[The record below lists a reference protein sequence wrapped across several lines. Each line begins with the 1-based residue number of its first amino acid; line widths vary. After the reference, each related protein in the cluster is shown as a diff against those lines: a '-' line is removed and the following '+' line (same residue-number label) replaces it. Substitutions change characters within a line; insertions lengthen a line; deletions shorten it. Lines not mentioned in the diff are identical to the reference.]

1 MKIAVRERGILTDHP
16 TIINSITMFYRSFIT
31 FIALFLLLAPLI
43 AYAQTDDQSLKIGT
57 KEVLLDIIARDKK
70 GRNVRDLKPEEIE
83 VYEAGVRQKISSLRL
98 VETTVATVASN
109 PPSYPIDPSRP
120 VNLVTMV
127 FDNLDNASRKLARE
141 GALDFVNTGMHQN
154 VMVAVYTVGN
164 RFYVLQSFTTDKDKV
179 RQAIDLATN
188 RAEAQYPDVSRKM
201 VEQIEI
207 VANSSDF
214 GPGAGAPAVA
224 QAGVVSSTNPNVP
237 TMPAGLA
244 PTGIGRGGTG
254 LDKAV
259 AQITLNTMRAM
270 EAVMAEQKAL
280 SSLYTFLHVVREQK
294 RLLGRKTLLYFSTGM
309 IVPPSLVDL
318 LRTTMS
324 EANRA
329 NVSIYSIDARG
340 LQMDNESE
348 RAKMELAQAIN
359 ASNATYNEGGAL
371 SAVAG
376 SFKSAET
383 AESSLRQNK
392 QGTLAE
398 LAEGTGGQLIA
409 NTNDLRKPIRQVA
422 EDISSYY
429 AISYAPTAQELDGK
443 FRKLTLKLARADVKV
458 VSRSGYFA
466 VPTVDG
472 KAVMGYEMPLLAA
485 LNEATP
491 KRDFAYQ
498 MGVLRFAPSA
508 NEAQHLLLL
517 TVPLAELS
525 FQTDKVKKLYS
536 THFSVLGLIKN
547 EKGEVVTRVS
557 QDYPL
562 QGKLER
568 LESLKKGN
576 LDFTKAFALAPGKYN
591 LQTVVYDFDSGK
603 TSVTSRPLIVPAPQ
617 PTLAVSSLTHIKRLD
632 SAGLSKP
639 SDDKPLLT
647 NNGRIVPNLGE
658 TVKAVTEKV
667 LGFYLVAY
675 TNNKDKAPDK
685 VTLTLEFLQ
694 SGEVVAQTTM
704 DLPAPDEKG
713 RIAHLFSVPADS
725 FGSGEYQARAIVKQ
739 GSAEAADSTLLTI
752 LNPNPSKQAAA
763 PTAQTMAAAAV
774 PEIVAPVAPV
784 APPIS
789 TVGMS
794 AAVLTATK
802 ALGSKSTNATAINIP
817 DLLAEVEKN
826 GSTLFQNLLGFTYQ
840 LRKVHHVLNDAGA
853 PTKEEF
859 QDYEAYPVRG
869 RHVLIKIADNGKK
882 LAEWEVEQERKR
894 AGGELERAES
904 DTKSEAPSYLTA
916 SISGSYRGKSAG
928 LLIDPT
934 AFLRASDFGD
944 PRVETMDGREMM
956 VLDFLPRLGEKLPL
970 TKAFVT
976 NLTGTIWIDAVDK
989 VLVRLEAKNVIPG
1002 TDKNGKPLRV
1012 SPEPKLVYQQTKQ
1025 PSGEWFPTVIR
1036 MNADGDA
1043 SALFGL
1049 NWDVV
1054 FEFKD
1059 YKHFDTASEKE
1070 KILAPTEKKP

>member
-1 MKIAVRERGILTDHP
+1 MFSRRLP
-16 TIINSITMFYRSFIT
+16 TII
-31 FIALFLLLAPLI
+31 ALCLLLLPFQA
-43 AYAQTDDQSLKIGT
+43 AAQTSDQSLKIGA
-57 KEVLLDIIARDKK
+57 KEVLLDVIARDKK

-83 VYEAGVRQKISSLRL
+83 IYEDGVRQTITSFRLLETPVNDTSSK
-98 VETTVATVASN
+98 
-109 PPSYPIDPSRP
+109 PPSFPVDPARP

-127 FDNLDNASRKLARE
+127 FDNLDNSSRKLARE
-141 GALDFVNTGMHQN
+141 AALDFVNTGMHPN
-154 VMVAVYTVGN
+154 VMVAVYSVGN

-179 RQAIDLATN
+179 RHAIDLATN

-201 VEQIEI
+201 IEQIEI
-207 VANSSDF
+207 IANSSDF
-214 GPGAGAPAVA
+214 GPGAGAPAAA
-224 QAGVVSSTNPNVP
+224 QASVIPNTNPAVP
-237 TMPAGLA
+237 TMPAGIA

-254 LDKAV
+254 FDKAV

-270 EAVMAEQKAL
+270 EAVMAEQKAR

-309 IVPPSLVDL
+309 IVPPNLVDL

-340 LQMDNESE
+340 LQIDNESE
-348 RAKMELAQAIN
+348 RAKAELAQAIN
-359 ASNATYNEGGAL
+359 ASNASYNEGGAL

-409 NTNDLRKPIRQVA
+409 NTNDLRKPMRQIA

-429 AISYAPTAQELDGK
+429 AISYSPTAQELDGK
-443 FRKLTLKLARADVKV
+443 FRRLSIKLARPDVKV
-458 VSRSGYFA
+458 ISRSGYFA

-485 LNEATP
+485 LNDVTP
-491 KRDFAYQ
+491 QRDFAYR
-498 MGVLRFAPSA
+498 MGVLRFVPGA

-536 THFSVLGLIKN
+536 THFAILALVKN
-547 EKGEVVTRVS
+547 ETGEVVARVS

-568 LESLKKGN
+568 LDSLKKGN
-576 LDFTKAFALAPGKYN
+576 LDFTKAFALAPGQYN

-603 TSVTSRPLIVPAPQ
+603 TSVQHHPLSVPETNPM
-617 PTLAVSSLTHIKRLD
+617 LAVSSLTLIKRLD
-632 SAGLSKP
+632 AAGTNKP
-639 SDDKPLLT
+639 SDDKPLIT
-647 NNGRIVPNLGE
+647 TSGRIVPNLGE
-658 TVKAVTEKV
+658 TVPAATEKV
-667 LGFYLVAY
+667 LGFYLVVY
-675 TNNKDKAPDK
+675 TNSKDKA
-685 VTLTLEFLQ
+685 TLTLEFLQ

-704 DLPAPDEKG
+704 ELPEPDDKG
-713 RIAHLFSVPADS
+713 RIAHVFSVPADS
-725 FGSGEYQARAIVKQ
+725 FSSGEYQARAIVKQ
-739 GSAEAADSTLLTI
+739 GAVQAADSTLLTI
-752 LNPNPSKQAAA
+752 LNPNPTKKEA
-763 PTAQTMAAAAV
+763 PKAEAMAAAAPV
-774 PEIVAPVAPV
+774 EVAAPVAPV
-784 APPIS
+784 APPIL

-802 ALGSKSTNATAINIP
+802 ALSSKSTNATAINIP
-817 DLLAEVEKN
+817 DLLSEVEKN
-826 GSTLFQNLLGFTYQ
+826 GSVVVQNLLGFTYQ
-840 LRKVHHVLNDAGA
+840 LRKVHHVLNDAGE

-869 RHVLIKIADNGKK
+869 RHVLIKIADHGKK

-916 SISGSYRGKSAG
+916 AVSGSYRGKAAG

-934 AFLRASDFGD
+934 AFLRACDFGD
-944 PRVETMDGREMM
+944 PRTEILDGREMIA
-956 VLDFLPRLGEKLPL
+956 LDFLPRLGEKLIPA
-970 TKAFVT
+970 KAFVS

-989 VLVRLEAKNVIPG
+989 VLVRLEAKNIIPG
-1002 TDKNGKPLRV
+1002 TDKNGKPLRI

-1025 PSGEWFPTVIR
+1025 PSGEWFPSVIR

-1043 SALFGL
+1043 SAFFGL

-1054 FEFKD
+1054 FEFTG
-1059 YKHFDTASEKE
+1059 YRRFDTGSEKE
-1070 KILAPTEKKP
+1070 KIIVPEKKP

>member
-1 MKIAVRERGILTDHP
+1 
-16 TIINSITMFYRSFIT
+16 MFSRYVAT
-31 FIALFLLLAPLI
+31 FIALSLLLTPLI
-43 AYAQTDDQSLKIGT
+43 TLAQTNDQTLKIGA
-57 KEVLLDIIARDKK
+57 KEVLLDVIARDKK

-83 VYEAGVRQKISSLRL
+83 IYEDGVRQTISSFRL
-98 VETTVATVASN
+98 LETQVSATTSN
-109 PPSYPIDPSRP
+109 PPSFPVDPVRP

-127 FDNLDNASRKLARE
+127 FDNLDNSSRKLARE
-141 GALDFVNTGMHQN
+141 AALDFVNTGMHQN
-154 VMVAVYTVGN
+154 VMVAVYSVGN
-164 RFYVLQSFTTDKDKV
+164 RFYVLQAFTTDKDKV
-179 RQAIDLATN
+179 RQAIELATN
-188 RAEAQYPDVSRKM
+188 RAETQFPDVSRKM
-201 VEQIEI
+201 VEQMEI
-207 VANSSDF
+207 IANSADF
-214 GPGAGAPAVA
+214 GPGPNAPAIA
-224 QAGVVSSTNPNVP
+224 QASVISNTNPVVP
-237 TMPAGLA
+237 PMPAGIA
-244 PTGIGRGGTG
+244 PTGAGIGGTG
-254 LDKAV
+254 FDKAV
-259 AQITLNTMRAM
+259 AQITLNTLRAI
-270 EAVMAEQKAL
+270 EAAATEQQAR

-309 IVPPSLVDL
+309 VVPPNLVDL

-329 NVSIYSIDARG
+329 NVSIYAIDARG
-340 LQMDNESE
+340 LQIDNESE
-348 RAKMELAQAIN
+348 RAKMQLAQAIG
-359 ASNATYNEGGAL
+359 ASSAAYNEGGSL
-371 SAVAG
+371 SALAG

-429 AISYAPTAQELDGK
+429 AISYSPTVQELDGK
-443 FRKLTLKLARADVKV
+443 FRKLSLKITRPDVKV

-485 LNEATP
+485 LNDVTP
-491 KRDFAYQ
+491 KHDFAYR

-508 NEAQHLLLL
+508 NEAQHLLLMS
-517 TVPLAELS
+517 VPLAELS
-525 FQTDKVKKLYS
+525 FQADKVKKLYS

-547 EKGEVVTRVS
+547 EKGEVVARVS

-568 LESLKKGN
+568 LESLKKGH
-576 LDFTKAFALAPGKYN
+576 LDFTKAFALAPGKYH

-603 TSVTSRPLIVPAPQ
+603 TSVQARPLIVPAPQ
-617 PTLAVSSLTHIKRLD
+617 PTLAISSLTLIRKLD
-632 SAGLSKP
+632 SAGLNKP
-639 SDDKPLLT
+639 SADKPLVT
-647 NNGRIVPNLGE
+647 TSGRIIPNLGE
-658 TVKAVTEKV
+658 MVDAAQEKM
-667 LGFYLVAY
+667 LGFYVVAY
-675 TNNKDKAPDK
+675 TNSKDKT
-685 VTLTLEFLQ
+685 TLTLEFLQ
-694 SGEVVAQTTM
+694 SGEVVANITL

-713 RIAHLFSVPADS
+713 RIAHVFSVPTDS
-725 FGSGEYQARAIVKQ
+725 FSTGEYQARAIVKQ
-739 GSAEAADSTLLTI
+739 GNAQATESTRLTI
-752 LNPNPSKQAAA
+752 VNPNPTKKEAPKAQTMPAPVEAAA
-763 PTAQTMAAAAV
+763 PAEVA
-774 PEIVAPVAPV
+774 APVVPV

-794 AAVLTATK
+794 AAVLNATK
-802 ALGSKSTNATAINIP
+802 ALSSKSTTATAINIP
-817 DLLAEVEKN
+817 DLLIEVEKN
-826 GSTLFQNLLGFTYQ
+826 GSALFQSLLGFTYQ
-840 LRKVHHVLNDAGA
+840 LRKVHHVLNDAGE

-859 QDYEAYPVRG
+859 YDYEAYPVRG

-904 DTKSEAPSYLTA
+904 DTKSAAPSYLTA
-916 SISGSYRGKSAG
+916 AINGSYRGKAAG
-928 LLIDPT
+928 LLLDPT
-934 AFLRASDFGD
+934 AFLRACDFVD
-944 PRVETMDGREMM
+944 PRTETLEGREMI

-976 NLTGTIWIDAVDK
+976 NLTGTIWIDAIDK
-989 VLVRLEAKNVIPG
+989 VLVRLEAKNMLPG
-1002 TDKNGKPLRV
+1002 TDKNGKPLRI
-1012 SPEPKLVYQQTKQ
+1012 SEEPKLVYQQTKQ
-1025 PSGEWFPTVIR
+1025 PSGEWFPAVIR

-1043 SALFGL
+1043 SAFFGL

-1070 KILAPTEKKP
+1070 KIITPLEKKP

>member
-1 MKIAVRERGILTDHP
+1 MKIAVREEIILTDQFA
-16 TIINSITMFYRSFIT
+16 IINSIAMFSRGITT
-31 FIALFLLLAPLI
+31 FIALFVCLTPFPTP
-43 AYAQTDDQSLKIGT
+43 AQTNDQSLKIGA
-57 KEVLLDIIARDKK
+57 KEVLLDVIARDKK
-70 GRNVRDLKPEEIE
+70 GRNVRDLKSEEIE
-83 VYEAGVRQKISSLRL
+83 IYEDGVKQTITSFRL
-98 VETTVATVASN
+98 LETVMTSTTANQTSF
-109 PPSYPIDPSRP
+109 PLDPARP
-120 VNLVTMV
+120 VSLVTMV
-127 FDNLDNASRKLARE
+127 FDNLDNSSRKLARE
-141 GALDFVNTGMHQN
+141 AALDFVNTGMQQN
-154 VMVAVYTVGN
+154 VMVAVYSVGN
-164 RFYVLQSFTTDKDKV
+164 RFYVLQSFTTDKNKV
-179 RQAIDLATN
+179 RHAIDLATN

-207 VANSSDF
+207 IANSADF
-214 GPGAGAPAVA
+214 GPGAGAPAAA
-224 QAGVVSSTNPNVP
+224 QASVISSTNPSVP
-237 TMPAGLA
+237 TMPAGIA

-254 LDKAV
+254 FDKAV

-270 EAVMAEQKAL
+270 EAVMAEQKAR

-309 IVPPSLVDL
+309 IVPPNLVDL

-340 LQMDNESE
+340 LQIDNESE
-348 RAKMELAQAIN
+348 RAKAELAQAIN
-359 ASNATYNEGGAL
+359 ASNASYNEGGAL

-409 NTNDLRKPIRQVA
+409 NTNDLRKPMRQVA

-429 AISYAPTAQELDGK
+429 ALSYSPTAQELDGK
-443 FRKLTLKLARADVKV
+443 FRRLTIKLARPDVKV

-485 LNEATP
+485 LNEATS
-491 KRDFAYQ
+491 KHDFAYR
-498 MGVLRFAPSA
+498 MGVLRFAPGA

-517 TVPLAELS
+517 TVPLSELS

-536 THFSVLGLIKN
+536 THFSILALIKN
-547 EKGEVVTRVS
+547 EKGEVVARVS

-603 TSVTSRPLIVPAPQ
+603 TSVQSRSIIVPELQ
-617 PTLAVSSLTHIKRLD
+617 STLAVSSLTHIKRLD
-632 SAGLSKP
+632 SAGLNKP
-639 SDDKPLLT
+639 SDDKPLVT
-647 NNGRIVPNLGE
+647 TSGRIVPNLGE
-658 TVKAVTEKV
+658 SVNAATETV

-675 TNNKDKAPDK
+675 TNANAPTKDQA
-685 VTLTLEFLQ
+685 TLTLEFLQ

-704 DLPAPDEKG
+704 ELPAPDDKG
-713 RIAHLFSVPADS
+713 RIAHVFSVPADS
-725 FGSGEYQARAIVKQ
+725 FGSGEYQVRAIVRQ
-739 GSAEAADSTLLTI
+739 GVAQAADSTRLTI
-752 LNPNPSKQAAA
+752 INPTPTKNATAA
-763 PTAQTMAAAAV
+763 TAQTMAAPATV
-774 PEIVAPVAPV
+774 EVATPIAPI

-794 AAVLTATK
+794 AAVLTTTK
-802 ALGSKSTNATAINIP
+802 ALSSKSTNATAINIP
-817 DLLAEVEKN
+817 DLLSEVEKN
-826 GSTLFQNLLGFTYQ
+826 GSILFQNLLGFTYQ
-840 LRKVHHVLNDAGA
+840 LRKVHHVLNDAGE

-882 LAEWEVEQERKR
+882 LADWEVEQERKR

-904 DTKSEAPSYLTA
+904 DMKSEAPSYLTA
-916 SISGSYRGKSAG
+916 SVSGSYRGKAAG

-934 AFLRASDFGD
+934 AFLRACDFID

-956 VLDFLPRLGEKLPL
+956 VLDFLPRLGEKIPIA
-970 TKAFVT
+970 KAFVS
-976 NLTGTIWIDAVDK
+976 NLTGTIWIDAIDK
-989 VLVRLEAKNVIPG
+989 VLVRLEAKNMIPG
-1002 TDKNGKPLRV
+1002 VDKNGKPLRA
-1012 SPEPKLVYQQTKQ
+1012 SPDPKLVYQQTKQ

-1036 MNADGDA
+1036 LNADGDG
-1043 SALFGL
+1043 SAFYGL

-1054 FEFKD
+1054 FEFRD
-1059 YKHFDTASEKE
+1059 YRKFNTTGEQYKLTA
-1070 KILAPTEKKP
+1070 PEKKP

>member
-1 MKIAVRERGILTDHP
+1 
-16 TIINSITMFYRSFIT
+16 MFSRCVPT
-31 FIALFLLLAPLI
+31 FIALFLFAPLPGVL
-43 AYAQTDDQSLKIGT
+43 AQTNEQTLRIGA
-57 KEVLLDIIARDKK
+57 KEVLLDVIARDKK
-70 GRNVRDLKPEEIE
+70 GRNVRDLKPEDIE
-83 VYEAGVRQKISSLRL
+83 VYEDGVRQMITSFRL
-98 VETTVATVASN
+98 LETQVNTASTN
-109 PPSYPIDPSRP
+109 PPSFPIDPARP

-127 FDNLDNASRKLARE
+127 FDNLDNSSRKLARE
-141 GALDFVNTGMHQN
+141 AALDFVNTGMHQN
-154 VMVAVYTVGN
+154 VMVAVYSVGN

-179 RQAIDLATN
+179 RQAIELATN
-188 RAEAQYPDVSRKM
+188 RAETQFPDVSRKM
-201 VEQIEI
+201 VEQMEI
-207 VANSSDF
+207 IANSADF
-214 GPGAGAPAVA
+214 GPGPNAPAIA
-224 QAGVVSSTNPNVP
+224 QAAVISNTNPVVP
-237 TMPAGLA
+237 PMPAGIA
-244 PTGIGRGGTG
+244 PTGAGIGGTG
-254 LDKAV
+254 FDKAV
-259 AQITLNTMRAM
+259 AQITLNTLRAI
-270 EAVMAEQKAL
+270 EAAATEQQAR

-309 IVPPSLVDL
+309 VVPPNLVDL
-318 LRTTMS
+318 LHTTMS

-329 NVSIYSIDARG
+329 NVSIYAIDARG
-340 LQMDNESE
+340 LQIDNESE
-348 RAKMELAQAIN
+348 RAKMQLAQAIG
-359 ASNATYNEGGAL
+359 ASSAAYNEGGSL
-371 SAVAG
+371 SALAG

-422 EDISSYY
+422 EDIRSYY
-429 AISYAPTAQELDGK
+429 AISYSPTVQELDGK
-443 FRKLTLKLARADVKV
+443 FRKLSLKITRPDVKV

-491 KRDFAYQ
+491 KRDFAYR
-498 MGVLRFAPSA
+498 MGALRFASSK

-517 TVPLAELS
+517 SVPLAELS

-547 EKGEVVTRVS
+547 EKGEVVARVS

-568 LESLKKGN
+568 LESLKKGH
-576 LDFTKAFALAPGKYN
+576 LDFTKAFALAPGKYH

-603 TSVTSRPLIVPAPQ
+603 TSVQARPLIVPAPQ
-617 PTLAVSSLTHIKRLD
+617 PTLAISSLTLIRRLD
-632 SAGLSKP
+632 SAGTNKP
-639 SDDKPLLT
+639 SDDKPLVT
-647 NNGRIVPNLGE
+647 AIGRIIPNLGE
-658 TVKAVTEKV
+658 TVDAAPEKI
-667 LGFYLVAY
+667 LGFYVVAY
-675 TNNKDKAPDK
+675 TNAKDKT
-685 VTLTLEFLQ
+685 TLTLEFLQ
-694 SGEVVAQTTM
+694 SGEVVANITM

-713 RIAHLFSVPADS
+713 RIAHVFSIPADS
-725 FGSGEYQARAIVKQ
+725 FSTGEYQARAIVKQ
-739 GSAEAADSTLLTI
+739 GNAQATESTPLTI
-752 LNPNPSKQAAA
+752 INPNPTKKEAPKAQTMPVPVEAAA
-763 PTAQTMAAAAV
+763 PA
-774 PEIVAPVAPV
+774 EIAAPVVPV

-794 AAVLTATK
+794 AAVLNATK
-802 ALGSKSTNATAINIP
+802 ALSSKSTTATAINIP
-817 DLLAEVEKN
+817 DLLIEVEKN
-826 GSTLFQNLLGFTYQ
+826 GSALFQSLLGFTYQ
-840 LRKVHHVLNDAGA
+840 LRKVHHVLNDAGE

-859 QDYEAYPVRG
+859 HDYEAYPVRG

-882 LAEWEVEQERKR
+882 LADWEVEQERKR

-904 DTKSEAPSYLTA
+904 DTKSAAPSYLTA
-916 SISGSYRGKSAG
+916 AINGSYRGKDAG
-928 LLIDPT
+928 LLLDPT
-934 AFLRASDFGD
+934 AFLRACDFVD
-944 PRVETMDGREMM
+944 PRTETLEGREMI
-956 VLDFLPRLGEKLPL
+956 VLDFLPRLGEKLPI

-1025 PSGEWFPTVIR
+1025 PSGEWFPSVIR
-1036 MNADGDA
+1036 MNADGDG
-1043 SALFGL
+1043 SAFFGL

-1059 YKHFDTASEKE
+1059 YKKFDTGSEKE
-1070 KILAPTEKKP
+1070 KIITPSEKKP